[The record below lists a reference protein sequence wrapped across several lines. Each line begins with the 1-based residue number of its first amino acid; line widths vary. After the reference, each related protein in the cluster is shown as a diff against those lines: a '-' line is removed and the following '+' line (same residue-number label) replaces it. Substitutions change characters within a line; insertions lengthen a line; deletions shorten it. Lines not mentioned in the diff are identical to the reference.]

1 MKVGIEV
8 VTGFLGAGKS
18 AFINSLIN
26 KTKAVG
32 EKIIVLTCES
42 GNVKIKELEENDITV
57 KHIDFIED
65 NSELN
70 GEIYKI
76 VKEYKP
82 HRIIIAYNGTET
94 LEHLYRCIFDNE
106 TGKLIKL
113 NTMYFVCDGDSL
125 DFYIKN
131 MGELLLPFIQSSDV
145 LVINNCYKLSEEKIE
160 EDIDLLGTLNHKA
173 QIIKSNN
180 NEDFEKALDESKL
193 LENNFLRNMRVKII
207 DYMRK
212 WVSRWESEYK

>member
-82 HRIIIAYNGTET
+82 HRIIIDDNGTES

-212 WVSRWESEYK
+212 

>member
-76 VKEYKP
+76 VKEY
-82 HRIIIAYNGTET
+82 
-94 LEHLYRCIFDNE
+94 
-106 TGKLIKL
+106 
-113 NTMYFVCDGDSL
+113 
-125 DFYIKN
+125 
-131 MGELLLPFIQSSDV
+131 
-145 LVINNCYKLSEEKIE
+145 NN
-160 EDIDLLGTLNHKA
+160 
-173 QIIKSNN
+173 
-180 NEDFEKALDESKL
+180 
-193 LENNFLRNMRVKII
+193 
-207 DYMRK
+207 
-212 WVSRWESEYK
+212 WV

>member
-82 HRIIIAYNGTET
+82 QRIIIEYNGTET

-212 WVSRWESEYK
+212 

>member
-26 KTKAVG
+26 KTKAFG

-42 GNVKIKELEENDITV
+42 GNVNIKELEENNISV
-57 KHIDFIED
+57 KYIDFIDD
-65 NSELN
+65 NSGLN
-70 GEIYKI
+70 EEIYR
-76 VKEYKP
+76 VVNEHKP
-82 HRIIIAYNGTET
+82 HRIIIEYNGTET

-113 NTMYFVCDGDSL
+113 DTIYFICDGSNL

-145 LVINNCYKLSEEKIE
+145 LVINNCERLSEDKISE
-160 EDIDLLGTLNHKA
+160 GEDILVTLNHKA
-173 QIIKSNN
+173 QIIKSKNN
-180 NEDFEKALDESKL
+180 DDFEKALEESKL
-193 LENNFLRNMRVKII
+193 LENIFLRNMKVKII

-212 WVSRWESEYK
+212 

>member
-1 MKVGIEV
+1 
-8 VTGFLGAGKS
+8 
-18 AFINSLIN
+18 
-26 KTKAVG
+26 
-32 EKIIVLTCES
+32 
-42 GNVKIKELEENDITV
+42 
-57 KHIDFIED
+57 
-65 NSELN
+65 
-70 GEIYKI
+70 
-76 VKEYKP
+76 
-82 HRIIIAYNGTET
+82 
-94 LEHLYRCIFDNE
+94 
-106 TGKLIKL
+106 
-113 NTMYFVCDGDSL
+113 MYFVCDGDSL

-193 LENNFLRNMRVKII
+193 LENNFLRNMRLKII

-212 WVSRWESEYK
+212 

>member
-26 KTKAVG
+26 KTKAFG

-42 GNVKIKELEENDITV
+42 GNVNIKELEENNISV
-57 KHIDFIED
+57 KYIDFIDD
-65 NSELN
+65 NSGLN
-70 GEIYKI
+70 EEIYSI
-76 VKEYKP
+76 VNEYKP
-82 HRIIIAYNGTET
+82 HRIIIEYNGTET

-113 NTMYFVCDGDSL
+113 DTIYFICNGGNL

-145 LVINNCYKLSEEKIE
+145 LVINNCDGVSEDKIRE
-160 EDIDLLGTLNHKA
+160 GEDILVTLNHKA
-173 QIIKSNN
+173 QIIKSKNN
-180 NEDFEKALDESKL
+180 DDFEKALEESKL
-193 LENNFLRNMRVKII
+193 LENIFLRNMKVKII

-212 WVSRWESEYK
+212 